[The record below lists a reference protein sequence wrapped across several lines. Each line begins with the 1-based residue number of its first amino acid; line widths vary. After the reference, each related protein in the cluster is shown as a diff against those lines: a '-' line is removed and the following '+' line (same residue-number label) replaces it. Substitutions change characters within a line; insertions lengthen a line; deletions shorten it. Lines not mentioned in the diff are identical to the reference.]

1 MAKDSEPQ
9 PKAQETFYDAKFSIE
24 AIQHEPY
31 ETGFTWRTVVGAFF
45 IAFVMLPG
53 IIFMGLMIGQD
64 MGTAADWVTIILFVE
79 LARRS
84 FIQLRKQELY
94 ILKYTVSHLSH
105 ISGGVMLGG
114 GVFAY
119 LIFNRYMTNSEAFAN
134 FGIGH
139 KIPIWFSPYGDQA
152 FEPLTSSVWLP
163 AMAVMV
169 GSMVLSKLTQLSL
182 GFLSYK
188 VTSDVEKLPFP
199 LAPIHA
205 EGAIALAETS
215 QEKNKRGYRQYCF
228 SIGVMIG
235 AVFGLFYVAIPTLSQ
250 AFLGRPITLLPI
262 PFLDLTTTF
271 EHLLPGGTIG
281 IALNLGLLFTGFV
294 LPWRIVVGMFF
305 TTIAFQLAINPLIL
319 QPLGYLPNWQPGKDA
334 IQTHVAATLDVYL
347 SVGIGTAFA
356 VFFVGLFGMV
366 RAWRKFSA
374 QRRRERM
381 DAVAAASS
389 SPAPGAGEASDS
401 DEVGQ
406 RVVRDFDKV
415 TVDPT
420 AFWRRDKERGD
431 PSTGL
436 AIGVWL
442 LASAGYVALSYY
454 LINDGVEAE
463 ERFSIWWLIGFAF
476 LWTPINTYINAR
488 MSGIA
493 GQSAGVP
500 FVFESAVFISQHRGL
515 NIWFAPLP
523 LQNYGGM
530 SDLLRETQLTRTRFT
545 SILKAELLI
554 FPLMLVASFI
564 FWNYVDSLGP
574 IPSENYPYVEKFW
587 PQFAQIKAVWATG
600 LREGQSMLME
610 AIKPGVIAFVAIG
623 CTALFGLFH
632 TVGLSAQYIYG
643 GIGAMNGYPHMAIPI
658 FIGACLGRFYL
669 ARRFGRERWT
679 NYAPILAVGFGA
691 GLGLTGMLAIAINFL
706 WTSVGVGY

>member
-1 MAKDSEPQ
+1 MAKDSA
-9 PKAQETFYDAKFSIE
+9 PKSKPQETFYDAKFGIE

-31 ETGFTWRTVVGAFF
+31 EPGFTWRTVIGAFF

-94 ILKYTVSHLSH
+94 ILKYTVSQLSN
-105 ISGGVMLGG
+105 ISGGVALGG
-114 GVFAY
+114 GIFAW
-119 LIFNRYMTNSEAFAN
+119 LVFNRYLTNSEAFAN

-152 FEPLTSSVWLP
+152 FEPFTSSVWYP
-163 AMAVMV
+163 AIAVMV
-169 GSMVLSKLTQLSL
+169 GGMLLSKLTQLSL

-228 SIGVMIG
+228 SIGVMLG

-250 AFLGRPITLLPI
+250 AFLGTPITLLPI

-305 TTIAFQLAINPLIL
+305 TTIAFQLVINPLIL
-319 QPLGYLPNWQPGKDA
+319 QPLGYLPNWRPGKDA

-356 VFFVGLFGMV
+356 VFFVGIFGMV
-366 RAWRKFSA
+366 KAWRKFSA
-374 QRRRERM
+374 QRREERL
-381 DAVAAASS
+381 AKEAAES
-389 SPAPGAGEASDS
+389 SPVPGAGEAD
-401 DEVGQ
+401 DADQEGT
-406 RVVRDFDKV
+406 RVVRDFDRV

-431 PSTGL
+431 PSTWVAILVWAL
-436 AIGVWL
+436 A
-442 LASAGYVALSYY
+442 AAGYVALSYF
-454 LINDGVEAE
+454 LINDGIPAE
-463 ERFSIWWLIGFAF
+463 ERFSVWWLIGFAF

-545 SILKAELLI
+545 SILKAELLV
-554 FPLMLVASFI
+554 FPLMLFTSFI

-587 PQFAQIKAVWATG
+587 PQFAQIRAVWATG
-600 LREGQSMLME
+600 LREGQSALMD
-610 AIKPGVIAFVAIG
+610 AIKPGVIVFVAVG
-623 CTALFGLFH
+623 CTALFGAFH
-632 TVGLSAQYIYG
+632 VVGLSAQYIYG
-643 GIGAMNGYPHMAIPI
+643 GIGSMNGYPHMAIPI

-706 WTSVGVGY
+706 WTSVGTGY